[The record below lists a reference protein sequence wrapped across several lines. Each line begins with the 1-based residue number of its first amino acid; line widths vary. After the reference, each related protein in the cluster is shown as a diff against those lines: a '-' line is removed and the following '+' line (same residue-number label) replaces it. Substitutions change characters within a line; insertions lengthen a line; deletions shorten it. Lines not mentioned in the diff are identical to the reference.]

1 MKTFPPHT
9 RNETGS
15 IKLYREQDKS
25 KEAFMEELSGL
36 GYAPSG
42 FVSHEGDFA
51 HRGGVVDV
59 FPIGYDCPIRVEFCD
74 NKINAIYSF
83 NLISSEMS
91 SLHQMIMIPP
101 FVLTHS
107 RAQRVNPPDFGETM
121 PIDNFVDIM
130 PGDIVVHVDHGI
142 GIYRGLKKV
151 KEQAGD
157 VRDYMLIEYAD
168 KDKLYVPARE
178 INLIQKYISFYKH
191 APRLSRLGSKAWQK
205 AKDKTRRIASSYALE
220 LLHMQAS
227 RMKLKGFLFSKDT
240 DWQKTIEGSFPYKDT
255 IDQAKASSEVKADME
270 ASKPMDR
277 LLCGDVGY
285 GKTEVALRAS
295 FKAVMDNKQVA
306 ILVPTT
312 ILAEQHYNTFCTR
325 MKDYPVNI
333 QMLSR
338 FRTKGEQ
345 ARVLAGL
352 KDASIDIV
360 IGTHRLLSDDIIFK
374 DLGLVVIDEEQRF
387 GVKAKEKF
395 KTLRL
400 LVDVLTMTATPIPRT
415 LYMSLTGA
423 RDMSVINTPPP
434 DRLPIK
440 TIVSAYDDSL
450 LKKFILNEVSRKG
463 QVYFIN
469 NRIDGIDKM
478 AKRIQGL
485 CGSSTRVALAHGR
498 MSAKELEAVMLDFIK
513 GRIGVLVSTTI
524 VESGID
530 IPNANTIIINNAD
543 KFGLADL
550 YQLRGRVGR
559 FNVKAFCLCLVSK
572 RDIPADSRRRLM
584 AIERF
589 TQLGSGFKIAMEDL
603 QIRGAGNILGTQQHG
618 YIAAVGFDLYCRLL
632 RDAVHQHKI
641 RLQK

>member
-1 MKTFPPHT
+1 MKTSLPQIRKEF
-9 RNETGS
+9 RS
-15 IKLYREQDKS
+15 IKLYCGQDKE
-25 KEAFMEELSGL
+25 KETFLKELVGL
-36 GYAPSG
+36 GYITSD
-42 FVSHEGDFA
+42 FVFQEGDFA
-51 HRGGVVDV
+51 HRGGIVDV
-59 FPIGYDCPIRVEFCD
+59 FPMNYDSPVRVDFCD
-74 NKINAIYSF
+74 NKISAIYSF
-83 NLISSEMS
+83 SLVSSEML
-91 SLHQMIMIPP
+91 SLHQIAIIPP
-101 FVLTHS
+101 
-107 RAQRVNPPDFGETM
+107 RAASHGHVKKDIPSGPGETI
-121 PIDNFVDIM
+121 PIDNFVDIIS
-130 PGDIVVHVDHGI
+130 GDIVVHIDHGI
-142 GIYRGLKKV
+142 GIYKGIRKV
-151 KEQAGD
+151 KEHTGT
-157 VRDYMLIEYAD
+157 VNDYMLIEYAN

-205 AKDKTRRIASSYALE
+205 AKDKTKRIAASYALE

-227 RMKLKGFLFSKDT
+227 RMKLKGFSFSKDS
-240 DWQKTIEGSFPYKDT
+240 DWQKMIEESFPYKDT

-285 GKTEVALRAS
+285 GKTEVALRGS

-312 ILAEQHYNTFCTR
+312 ILAEQHYNTFCVR
-325 MKDYPVNI
+325 MKHYPVNI

-338 FRTKGEQ
+338 FRTKSEQ
-345 ARVLAGL
+345 VQVLTGL
-352 KDASIDIV
+352 KDGSIDIV

-387 GVKAKEKF
+387 GVKAKERF
-395 KTLRL
+395 KALRL

-423 RDMSVINTPPP
+423 RDMSAINTPPP

-440 TIVSAYDDSL
+440 TIISAYDDGL
-450 LKKFILNEVSRKG
+450 LKKFILNEISRKG

-469 NRIDGIDKM
+469 NRIEGIDKI
-478 AKRIQGL
+478 AQRIRGL
-485 CGSSTRVALAHGR
+485 CGSGIRVALAHGR

-513 GRIGVLVSTTI
+513 GNIDVLVSTTI

-530 IPNANTIIINNAD
+530 IANANTIIINNAD

-572 RDIPADSRRRLM
+572 CDVPADSRRRLL

-632 RDAVHQHKI
+632 RDAVDRHKVMF
-641 RLQK
+641 RR